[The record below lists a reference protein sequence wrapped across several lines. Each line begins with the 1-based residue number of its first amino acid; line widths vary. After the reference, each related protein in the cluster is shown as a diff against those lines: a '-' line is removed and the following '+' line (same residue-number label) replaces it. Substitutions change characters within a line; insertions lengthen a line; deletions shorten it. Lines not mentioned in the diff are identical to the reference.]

1 MWKSRKTLA
10 TPIFTASTPLW
21 KKDVEKN
28 RFYTDFLFP
37 HYSFS
42 FSLANVEK
50 IRSMAVVD
58 IGLDLL
64 HRLGKGWLLFHLF
77 LHLLDGVEDGGV
89 VPVVEDLADVIQGEV
104 CHGADQVHG
113 NLAGLY
119 RVPDALLSADN
130 GFLQTVIFADVFQN
144 GFGRG
149 DVLVT
154 ALQHVL
160 NSPGNGLLIGII
172 A

>member
-37 HYSFS
+37 HCSFS

-64 HRLGKGWLLFHLF
+64 HRFGKSGVFFHLLFSISF
-77 LHLLDGVEDGGV
+77 
-89 VPVVEDLADVIQGEV
+89 
-104 CHGADQVHG
+104 CK
-113 NLAGLY
+113 
-119 RVPDALLSADN
+119 
-130 GFLQTVIFADVFQN
+130 
-144 GFGRG
+144 
-149 DVLVT
+149 
-154 ALQHVL
+154 
-160 NSPGNGLLIGII
+160 II
-172 A
+172 S